1 MMRLLHLS
9 DTHFGTEVPE
19 VVEALGELADQLR
32 PQALLLSGD
41 ITQRATRAQFR
52 SARRFLDR
60 LAVPQQLLLPGNHD
74 IPLFDLPRRL
84 LAPYRRYRQELAQS
98 ALEGVHDL
106 PGLRLIRVKSTRR
119 RRHIDG
125 ELSTGQVRMVA
136 RALRESPPDA
146 LRLVVTHQPLWVDRA
161 SDAHNVCHGADEALA
176 AWREAGADLLLAG
189 HIHWP
194 FACRLEG
201 KRPLWAINAGTA
213 LSSRVRDGVPQSC
226 NLLSWDPAQPRRG
239 ARLQRWDYHG
249 PTQGFVAVGNTL
261 LHVDP

>member
-1 MMRLLHLS
+1 MNGLLHIS

-19 VVEALGELADQLR
+19 VVAALQQLVLQLR
-32 PQALLLSGD
+32 PMAVLLSGD

-52 SARRFLDR
+52 AARRFIEQLD
-60 LAVPQQLLLPGNHD
+60 VPRVLLLPGNHD
-74 IPLFDLPRRL
+74 IPLFDLLGRS
-84 LAPYRRYRQELAQS
+84 LAPYRRYREELAQGP
-98 ALEGVHDL
+98 LEGVHDL

-125 ELSTGQVRMVA
+125 ELSGRQISRVA
-136 RALRESPPDA
+136 RALRESPEDA
-146 LRLVVTHQPLWVDRA
+146 LRIVVTHQPLWVDRA
-161 SDAHNVCHGADEALA
+161 SDAHNVCHGADGALA

-194 FACRLEG
+194 FACRVEG
-201 KRPLWAINAGTA
+201 QRPLWAINAGTA

-226 NLLSWDPAQPRRG
+226 NLLSWDPAQPRYG
-239 ARLQRWDYHG
+239 AQLQRWDYHG
-249 PTQGFVAVGNTL
+249 PARGFVAVAHTR